1 MKPFLKWIGGKTQLL
16 PEIRSRY
23 IKSKKYCEPF
33 IGGGAVLFDLLE
45 ENDFEE
51 VYVSDINRELCYTYL
66 TVKENVEE
74 LIYLLKEVENEY
86 LNSKDRDEYY
96 YNKRKEYNNFIGSD
110 CEIMTA
116 VDFVFLNKTCF
127 NGLYRVNSKGL
138 FNAATGRYKNPSI
151 LSDEDNL
158 RKISKALKK
167 VHIVNDSFEKSYD
180 FIDDNTFVYIDPP
193 YRKLNKVSFNRYD
206 NSLFTDDYQVRLKN
220 FVDSIVEKGANVLIS
235 NSDTGDN
242 FFDEL
247 YENYIIERVLANRRV
262 NSKIDGRGKVSELL
276 IRNKINV

>member
-1 MKPFLKWIGGKTQLL
+1 
-16 PEIRSRY
+16 
-23 IKSKKYCEPF
+23 
-33 IGGGAVLFDLLE
+33 
-45 ENDFEE
+45 
-51 VYVSDINRELCYTYL
+51 
-66 TVKENVEE
+66 
-74 LIYLLKEVENEY
+74 
-86 LNSKDRDEYY
+86 
-96 YNKRKEYNNFIGSD
+96 
-110 CEIMTA
+110 MTA
-116 VDFVFLNKTCF
+116 VDFIFLNKTCF

-167 VHIVNDSFEKSYD
+167 VNIVNDSFEKSYD

-206 NSLFTDDYQVRLKN
+206 NSLFTDDYQVRLKS